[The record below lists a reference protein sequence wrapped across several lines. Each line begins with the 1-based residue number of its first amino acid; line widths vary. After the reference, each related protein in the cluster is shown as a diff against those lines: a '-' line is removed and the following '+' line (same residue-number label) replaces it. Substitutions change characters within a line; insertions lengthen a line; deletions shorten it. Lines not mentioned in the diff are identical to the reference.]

1 MEIIKTENLTYT
13 YPIGEKPAFS
23 NVSITINKGEFVLL
37 TGPSGCG
44 KTTLCRCFNGL
55 IPHFYNGTL
64 EGKIT
69 VAGMDVTE
77 HPIHEFAQHVGLVF
91 QNPENQ
97 LFALSVEKDV
107 AFALEN
113 LGLPREEIRRRVDWA
128 LEVTGITDLK
138 DRAPYELSGG
148 QQQRV
153 AIASVLA
160 MKPDVIVLDE
170 PTSFLDPLSAKKIFD
185 VIGGLNRGLGITIIL
200 VEHRLDLAARYA
212 DRIIVMDEGK
222 IILDGKPREVFSSE
236 EARLVGVGI
245 PRATRL
251 YQVLKGM
258 GLDLG
263 GVPITSEEA
272 SKMVREALTRR
283 APSKNPLGRREAG
296 TQVLPAGKA
305 GSKNV
310 IEVED
315 VYYTYPNGVEALRGV
330 SLRVR
335 EGEFVAIMGQN
346 GAGKTTLVKH
356 FNGLLK
362 PTRGRVLIDG
372 VETRG
377 VSVARLARKV
387 GFVFQNPDHQLF
399 CETVEKEVAFALKN
413 FGFDE
418 ETTRKRVDWALNILD
433 LTEYRDVSPFMLS
446 GGERKR
452 VALASVLAW
461 DPEVLI
467 LDEPTIGQDY
477 RQKERLMNF
486 IMQLNAQGKTVII
499 VTHDVEFVAECKPRV
514 ILMAEGRILAD
525 GDPHKV
531 LTDLNLLER
540 ASLTPPEASQILE
553 GLKDVGL
560 DGEAIDVY
568 EVSRLIMER
577 FKSAS
582 EVENP

>member
-13 YPIGEKPAFS
+13 YPIGKSPAFS
-23 NVSITINKGEFVLL
+23 EVSITINKGEFVLL

-55 IPHFYNGTL
+55 IPHFYSGKL
-64 EGKIT
+64 EGEIT
-69 VAGMDVTE
+69 VAGMNVTE
-77 HPIHEFAQHVGLVF
+77 HPIYEFAQHVGLVF

-107 AFALEN
+107 AFGLEN
-113 LGLPREEIRRRVDWA
+113 LGLPREEIRERVDWA
-128 LEVTGITDLK
+128 LEVTGIIDLR

-160 MKPDVIVLDE
+160 MKPEVIVLDE
-170 PTSFLDPLSAKKIFD
+170 PTSFLDPLSAKKIFE
-185 VIGGLNRGLGITIIL
+185 VISGLNRNFGITIIL

-212 DRIIVMDEGK
+212 DRIIVMNDGR
-222 IILDGKPREVFSSE
+222 IILDGEPREVFNSE
-236 EARLVGVGI
+236 EARVVGVGI
-245 PRATRL
+245 PRATQL
-251 YQVLKGM
+251 YQILKRR

-263 GVPITSEEA
+263 SVPITSDEA
-272 SKMVREALTRR
+272 SKMVRKVLTHL
-283 APSKNPLGRREAG
+283 APSKGFPTNYEVSTPVLSTERRE
-296 TQVLPAGKA
+296 
-305 GSKNV
+305 SKPT
-310 IEVED
+310 IQVED

-330 SLRVR
+330 SLKVS

-362 PTRGRVLIDG
+362 PTKGRVLIDG
-372 VETRG
+372 VETG
-377 VSVARLARKV
+377 SVSVARLARKV

-399 CETVEKEVAFALKN
+399 CETVEKEVAFALRN

-433 LTEYRDVSPFMLS
+433 LTEYRKVSPFMLS

-461 DPEVLI
+461 DPKILI

-499 VTHDVEFVAECKPRV
+499 VTHDIEFVAECKPRV
-514 ILMAEGRILAD
+514 ILMAEGKILAD
-525 GDPHKV
+525 GEPHRI
-531 LTDLNLLER
+531 LTDPNLLER
-540 ASLTPPEASQILE
+540 ASLTPPEASQILM
-553 GLKDVGL
+553 GLEDLGF
-560 DGEAIDVY
+560 DGRAIEVY
-568 EVSRLIMER
+568 EVSKLLLERL
-577 FKSAS
+577 KVNSG
-582 EVENP
+582 VETP